1 MITNK
6 LRIFWEIFG
15 RGLKSGLQTTR
26 TLALIIVPVYL
37 VITLL
42 GKTPVLKLIGHFFRP
57 LMELIGLPG
66 EAVMGVVLGNVL
78 NLYAAIGA
86 ATPLQ
91 LNQKQMT
98 VFALF
103 LLLSHSLPL
112 EAAVSRMAGVKAW
125 PFIILRLGAGF
136 FLAAGLNFFWV

>member
-1 MITNK
+1 MK
-6 LRIFWEIFG
+6 LFWEISG

-26 TLALIIVPVYL
+26 SLALIIVPVYL
-37 VITLL
+37 IISLL
-42 GKTPVLKLIGHFFRP
+42 DKTPVLKFIGHIFRP
-57 LMELIGLPG
+57 LMEFIGLPG

-78 NLYAAIGA
+78 NIYAAIGA
-86 ATPLQ
+86 ATPLH
-91 LNQKQMT
+91 LNQRQMT

-103 LLLSHSLPL
+103 LLFSHSLPL

-136 FLAAGLNFFWV
+136 FLAAGLNYLWI